1 MQLPGVLVLA
11 PDAEDY
17 LPLLGDLVRRGAEV
31 SVATDPGSAL
41 DAGSRCEVL
50 LAQPDLAAEALPRL
64 PAVRWVQSTWAGVEP
79 LLARGPGNYRLTSVK
94 GVFGPMMAE
103 YVFGYILGH
112 ELRQSARLEHQ
123 KSREWWPVDSGS
135 LSGKTLGVMGTGSI
149 GRHIAHT
156 GRAFGMR
163 VIGYSRRGEAVE
175 PFDPVFPAEQLRD
188 FLSEPDYLVAVL
200 PGTPD
205 TDGLLDAGAFR
216 AMKPSCLLVNVGRG
230 SLVDEH
236 ALVDGL
242 RQGELAGAVL
252 DVFRQEPLPE
262 SSPLWDTPGVTVTAH
277 VAARSRPADV
287 ARVFLANYNRYVAGL
302 ELEHLVDFEQG
313 Y

>member
-205 TDGLLDAGAFR
+205 TDGLLD
-216 AMKPSCLLVNVGRG
+216 
-230 SLVDEH
+230 
-236 ALVDGL
+236 
-242 RQGELAGAVL
+242 
-252 DVFRQEPLPE
+252 
-262 SSPLWDTPGVTVTAH
+262 
-277 VAARSRPADV
+277 
-287 ARVFLANYNRYVAGL
+287 
-302 ELEHLVDFEQG
+302 
-313 Y
+313 